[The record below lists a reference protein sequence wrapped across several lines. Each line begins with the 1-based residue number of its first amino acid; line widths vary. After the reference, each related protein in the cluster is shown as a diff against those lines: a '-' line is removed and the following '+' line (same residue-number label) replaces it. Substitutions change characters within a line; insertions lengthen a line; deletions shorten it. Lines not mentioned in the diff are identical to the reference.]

1 MLNLGLLAFTQPWLL
16 AALAALPALW
26 ILLRITPPAP
36 RRLSFPALRLLLR
49 LEPREETP
57 ARTPLWLLLMR
68 MALAALLILGLA
80 GPVLHPA
87 ARLAGEGPLLLV
99 VDDGWAAAPRWR
111 ERIASLDEILAQ
123 AGRQERSVMILR
135 TAPPPTG
142 AMAIA
147 RTSAGRAREALA
159 GWHPE
164 PWPVDRAAAARLL
177 EDVPRGAR
185 VVWLTDRLAGSDQ
198 ALEAARDLGRRLAQI
213 GPVRVLA
220 DGPEALSP
228 VLRQPDSSA
237 ASLTMKLDRPVLGPA
252 ATTEVRAV
260 GPNGEI
266 LGQVQASFADGATD
280 ARATFDV
287 PLELRNRIARLELS
301 PSAGI
306 GGTILLDER
315 WRRRAVGLI
324 GSRRNVAE
332 EPLLSELF
340 YIERAL
346 APYAEERTGPIDGLL
361 KTPLSM
367 IVMPDIGKIDEA
379 DRRSLLGWIDRGGVL
394 LRFAGPRL
402 AASGTDELVPV
413 TLRSG
418 DRQLGGALSWSH
430 PLPVGHFNPQGPFAG
445 LEPASDAVVS
455 RQVLA
460 EPGPGLEAA
469 TFASLSDGTP
479 LVTGRREGKGWLIL
493 VHTTANTAWTNLP
506 LSGLFVDML
515 RRVLALAS
523 SAGGAPTGLYEA
535 DALLDADGHLRQ
547 APPGLAAV
555 PAGQLAE
562 LMPSPAHPAGL
573 YAPARRLQRG
583 EQERVARVAV
593 NLQRALGTLHMLST
607 AELGVEPL
615 PYVGTTETD
624 LAPWLLLAALLILLL
639 DILISYRFRGLLPAL
654 GRAGA
659 AVILLAPVAS
669 HGADGTAAMAAANE
683 TRLAYVL
690 TGVPDVDELSR
701 AGLTGL
707 TRVLQDRTS
716 VEAAD
721 PVGVDLA
728 TDELA
733 VYPLLYWP
741 VPPQEPDLD
750 ATASQNVQRY
760 IDNGGMIL
768 FDTKDAGTLLPGQ
781 EGGGPGERRL
791 GQLLAGLDIPPL
803 VRMPPDHVLTRSFYL
818 MQDFPGRWTGQPVW
832 VDQVPVSV
840 NDGVSSVVIGANDW
854 AGAWA
859 ADQYRRPL
867 GRVVPG
873 GEEQRE
879 MARRFGVNL
888 VMYALTGNYKTDQ
901 VHVPA
906 LLERLGQ

>member
-1 MLNLGLLAFTQPWLL
+1 
-16 AALAALPALW
+16 
-26 ILLRITPPAP
+26 
-36 RRLSFPALRLLLR
+36 
-49 LEPREETP
+49 
-57 ARTPLWLLLMR
+57 MR

-87 ARLAGEGPLLLV
+87 ARLAGGGPLLLV

-123 AGRQERSVMILR
+123 AERQDRSVMILR

-177 EDVPRGAR
+177 DDVPKGAR

-237 ASLTMKLDRPVLGPA
+237 ASLTMKLDRPAPGPA

-287 PLELRNRIARLELS
+287 PSSCGTGSPVWSSLRRQASAAHPAGRALAAAGRGPDRLAAGRRRGAAALRALLHRAR
-301 PSAGI
+301 AGTLCR
-306 GGTILLDER
+306 GAHRPDRWAPEDASLDDR
-315 WRRRAVGLI
+315 DARYRQDRRGRSTLAPWLDRSRRRA
-324 GSRRNVAE
+324 S
-332 EPLLSELF
+332 
-340 YIERAL
+340 
-346 APYAEERTGPIDGLL
+346 
-361 KTPLSM
+361 
-367 IVMPDIGKIDEA
+367 
-379 DRRSLLGWIDRGGVL
+379 SL
-394 LRFAGPRL
+394 AGPRL

-460 EPGPGLEAA
+460 EPGPELEAA

-535 DALLDADGHLRQ
+535 DALLDAEAISGRRHRASLPS
-547 APPGLAAV
+547 PPGSW
-555 PAGQLAE
+555 
-562 LMPSPAHPAGL
+562 PS
-573 YAPARRLQRG
+573 
-583 EQERVARVAV
+583 
-593 NLQRALGTLHMLST
+593 
-607 AELGVEPL
+607 
-615 PYVGTTETD
+615 
-624 LAPWLLLAALLILLL
+624 
-639 DILISYRFRGLLPAL
+639 
-654 GRAGA
+654 
-659 AVILLAPVAS
+659 
-669 HGADGTAAMAAANE
+669 
-683 TRLAYVL
+683 
-690 TGVPDVDELSR
+690 
-701 AGLTGL
+701 
-707 TRVLQDRTS
+707 
-716 VEAAD
+716 
-721 PVGVDLA
+721 
-728 TDELA
+728 
-733 VYPLLYWP
+733 
-741 VPPQEPDLD
+741 
-750 ATASQNVQRY
+750 
-760 IDNGGMIL
+760 
-768 FDTKDAGTLLPGQ
+768 
-781 EGGGPGERRL
+781 
-791 GQLLAGLDIPPL
+791 
-803 VRMPPDHVLTRSFYL
+803 
-818 MQDFPGRWTGQPVW
+818 
-832 VDQVPVSV
+832 
-840 NDGVSSVVIGANDW
+840 
-854 AGAWA
+854 
-859 ADQYRRPL
+859 
-867 GRVVPG
+867 
-873 GEEQRE
+873 
-879 MARRFGVNL
+879 
-888 VMYALTGNYKTDQ
+888 
-901 VHVPA
+901 
-906 LLERLGQ
+906 

>member
-26 ILLRITPPAP
+26 ILLRITPPSP
-36 RRLSFPALRLLLR
+36 RRLPFPALRLLLR

-68 MALAALLILGLA
+68 MALAALIILGLA

-87 ARLAGEGPLLLV
+87 ARLAGGGPLLLV

-111 ERIASLDEILAQ
+111 ERMGSLDEILAQ
-123 AGRQERSVMILR
+123 AERQDRSVMILR

-142 AMAIA
+142 PMAIT
-147 RTSAGRAREALA
+147 RTSADRAREALA
-159 GWHPE
+159 GWHPR
-164 PWPVDRAAAARLL
+164 PWPVDRAAAAKLL
-177 EDVPRGAR
+177 DEVPKGAR
-185 VVWLTDRLAGSDQ
+185 VLWLTDRIADSQQ
-198 ALEAARDLGRRLAQI
+198 ALDAARDLGQKLAEI
-213 GPVRVLA
+213 GPERVLA
-220 DGPEALSP
+220 DEPASLST
-228 VLRQPDSSA
+228 VLRPPNSSA
-237 ASLTMKLDRPVLGPA
+237 ASLSVTLDRPAPSDA
-252 ATTEVRAV
+252 ASWEVRAV
-260 GPNGEI
+260 GPNGEA
-266 LGQVQASFADGATD
+266 LGQVPASFAEGATE
-280 ARATFDV
+280 AHATFDL
-287 PLELRNRIARLELS
+287 PLELRNRIARLDLS
-301 PSAGI
+301 PAVGI

-324 GSRRNVAE
+324 GSRQDVSE

-346 APYAEERTGPIDGLL
+346 APYAEEHTGSLQALL

-367 IVMPDIGKIDEA
+367 IVMPDTGKIDDA
-379 DRRSLLGWIDRGGVL
+379 DRQALLGWIDRGGVL

-402 AASGTDELVPV
+402 AASGSDNLVPV
-413 TLRSG
+413 ALRSG

-430 PLPVGHFNPQGPFAG
+430 PLPIGQFNPQGPFAG
-445 LEPASDAVVS
+445 LQPAPDAVVS

-506 LSGLFVDML
+506 LSGLFVGML
-515 RRVLALAS
+515 RRVLTLAS
-523 SAGGAPTGLYEA
+523 GAGGAQTGLYEA
-535 DALLDADGHLRQ
+535 DAVLDADGHLRQ

-555 PAGQLAE
+555 PANQLAQ
-562 LMPSPAHPAGL
+562 LMPSPAHPPGL
-573 YAPARRLQRG
+573 YAPARRLEG
-583 EQERVARVAV
+583 GDEQGAARVAI
-593 NLQRALGTLHMLST
+593 NLQRAVGTLHMLT
-607 AELGVEPL
+607 AADLGATPL
-615 PYVGTTETD
+615 PYVRTAETD

-639 DILISYRFRGLLPAL
+639 DILIGYRFRGLLPTL

-659 AVILLAPVAS
+659 AIILLAPVSS
-669 HGADGTAAMAAANE
+669 HAADDAAAMAAANE

-701 AGLTGL
+701 AGLVGL

-716 VEAAD
+716 VEAAE
-721 PVGVDLA
+721 PVGVDPGR
-728 TDELA
+728 DELA

-741 VPPQEPDLD
+741 VPPQEPALD
-750 ATASQNVQRY
+750 AAASQNVQRY
-760 IDNGGMIL
+760 INNGGMIL

-781 EGGGPGERRL
+781 QGGGPGEQRL
-791 GQLLAGLDIPPL
+791 AQLLAGLDIPPL
-803 VRMPPDHVLTRSFYL
+803 TRVPADHVLTRSFYL

-840 NDGVSSVVIGANDW
+840 NDGVSSVIIGANDW

-859 ADQYRRPL
+859 EDQYRRPL
-867 GRVVPG
+867 LPVVPG